1 MKISHKLI
9 LILSALSLC
18 LLFISI
24 FGWIGSKNQHA
35 SIQTIYE
42 DRVIPLRDLKIIA
55 DAYAVSIIDL
65 TNKTNAGLITAEN
78 AAKEISNTEQ
88 LIKQKWQKYIATTLT
103 SEESRLSK
111 EAEHLFI
118 SADES
123 INNLLGFLQTK
134 HGLIPNE
141 LTAYDGPLYATV
153 DPISNKINELVE
165 LQLNVVDREY
175 KNSSDEYDNIS
186 LLNIIGILVG
196 ISASIASFMVG
207 SAIISQLSHLGAEPL
222 ELSINIKKIAD
233 GNLSL
238 KIDDTDAREG
248 SIVKEINKMSAQ
260 LNLVITDVNEVSSN
274 LTTTADHLLA
284 SSEKTMHDL
293 HNQQQQTEQVATA
306 MHEMS
311 ATITEVARNAQE
323 VAENSVVTQ
332 QVVDDGGAIIDTSLE
347 SIRSLVNNVEN
358 AFNVIS
364 QLKNDS
370 SEIGKILEVI
380 QSIAEQTNLLALNA
394 AIEAARA
401 GEQGRGFAVVA
412 DEVRTLA
419 SRTHSSTQ
427 EIQTMIQKLQGGV
440 SNAVNVME
448 KSRSNSHETADYAN
462 KTQEIL
468 QSIKKSVSEIIGK
481 NIQIATATEEQTMV
495 ADEIHQNI
503 TNISSVTEL
512 TVSSITE
519 VEKSS
524 RKLATY
530 SSHLKSKI
538 SFFK

>member
-9 LILSALSLC
+9 LILSVLSLC

>member
-9 LILSALSLC
+9 LILSVLSLC

-24 FGWIGSKNQHA
+24 FGWNGSKNQHA